1 MNSTKGT
8 HLSLRIWHGFK
19 RGLASSFGALRS
31 KTTLNSANRSAT
43 TIFKASY
50 RYDEPPEHA
59 FRYMVLQ
66 PGLGDEPLVCTLH
79 TSNLQEVD
87 YEAISYLWST
97 EVQDHDISCND
108 TIFKITPN
116 LNEALRQVRRAEVR
130 RNLWVDSICINQKD
144 LKEKGHQ
151 VAMMGLI

>member
-1 MNSTKGT
+1 
-8 HLSLRIWHGFK
+8 
-19 RGLASSFGALRS
+19 
-31 KTTLNSANRSAT
+31 
-43 TIFKASY
+43 
-50 RYDEPPEHA
+50 
-59 FRYMVLQ
+59 MVLQ

-79 TSNLQEVD
+79 TSNLHEVD